1 MLFSSTVLQLLKIG
15 ASVRTFIVILSIYNF
30 ALHNYK
36 SNVMFLFHKSVQ
48 RNVLFGKL
56 IVVMNFIDT
65 FRHMINVVPL
75 IFRIIVIFISD
86 LDNSAIFYDKISLR
100 LIRVKHTESFCS
112 GEETFT
118 ATAAESVQV
127 EEDDGAEDTEDGGG

>member
-1 MLFSSTVLQLLKIG
+1 
-15 ASVRTFIVILSIYNF
+15 
-30 ALHNYK
+30 
-36 SNVMFLFHKSVQ
+36 MFLFHKSVQ

-65 FRHMINVVPL
+65 FRHMINVV
-75 IFRIIVIFISD
+75 FRIIVIFISD
-86 LDNSAIFYDKISLR
+86 LDNSAILHDKIPLR

-112 GEETFT
+112 GEETST